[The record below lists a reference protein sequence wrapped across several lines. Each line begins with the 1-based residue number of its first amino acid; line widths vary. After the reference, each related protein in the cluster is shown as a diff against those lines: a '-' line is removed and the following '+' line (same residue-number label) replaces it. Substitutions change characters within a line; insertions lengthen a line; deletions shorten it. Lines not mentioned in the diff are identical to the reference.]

1 MRPLKLAMCAFG
13 PYRDRQ
19 ELDFTLLRE
28 NAFFLIHGA
37 TGAGKTSIFDAICY
51 ALYGEAADESKRSS
65 MLRNRE
71 AAIDKETY
79 VEFTFSL
86 QDNIWHIIRNPEY
99 TRKAKRGDG
108 VTTQKAE
115 VVLECI
121 ENGTVKAV
129 WNKDSEVRQKIK
141 SLLGFEC
148 RQFRQVVLLPQGEFR
163 RFLTADTV
171 ERKNIMRVLFGTEI
185 FQKIEDKLKT
195 KASDLDK
202 KFAAIKNERQIY
214 LDGVNCQNEG
224 ELDTKIIDK
233 KNSHK
238 QTEERLNNLAKLRD
252 NAVKVRESGQI
263 LYDDFRTLADLKARL
278 NKVETEKAV
287 IEDLKQQLAVADRAA
302 ALEDIVRLVENN
314 SQNIAT
320 VSERLKN
327 IKIAGER
334 AATIKEEKNE
344 LLKIEQAKEN
354 ERAGILEKI
363 GELKALT
370 GITSELAGD
379 EKTLAKLNKEKSAVE
394 TTRKFA
400 NQKLQAA
407 EKEYNER
414 EQKLINLR
422 ELVRS
427 ARAAIL
433 AENLHEGEPC
443 PVCGSTTHPLLAKKV
458 AENISDDYLERL
470 ERELNKLRDDKNILS
485 NEVNRLQADLARLTA
500 NIDAAKEKIAEKQAK
515 LPQDLRAPNAI
526 ANELIRLNEQ
536 HRLMTKE
543 FNKASEAAKI
553 AENNHTEL
561 QTKWKNAREQL
572 KNCQD
577 EQQKLTAEFNQRLQA
592 SGFTD
597 IDDYKKAIAGN
608 WREKNYRE
616 KVRQKI
622 AEHEKN
628 LHLVSER
635 LQEIENKTKD
645 AAMPDMEKLVA
656 EENKAKEAWQDAN
669 YKFATIESELKHLI
683 DFQTRLKNIASENEK
698 LDREYMTAKK
708 LADLASGK
716 SEGRVSFQSF
726 VLGALLDD
734 VMEAA
739 NQRLNIMTGGRYQ
752 LQAGDRLAGNKQ
764 GGLDM
769 EIFDGDTGHAR
780 AIATLSGGESFLA
793 SLSLALGLADVVQS
807 YAGGIRLDT
816 MFIDEG
822 FGTLDS
828 QTLDDTIKALLEL
841 RKSGRL
847 IGIISHVEELKR
859 RIPVRLEVTKL
870 RSGGSHAEFIL

>member
-19 ELDFTLLRE
+19 ELDFTLLKE
-28 NAFFLIHGA
+28 NDFFLIHGA

-121 ENGTVKAV
+121 ENGTVRAV

-141 SLLGFEC
+141 NLLGFEC

-163 RFLTADTV
+163 RFLTADTA

-185 FQKIEDKLKT
+185 FQKIEDRLKA
-195 KASDLDK
+195 KASELDK
-202 KFAAIKNERQIY
+202 KFAAIKNKRQIY
-214 LDGVNCQNEG
+214 LDEVNCPTEN
-224 ELDTKIIDK
+224 ELDAKIIAK
-233 KNSHK
+233 KISHK
-238 QTEERLNNLAKLRD
+238 QAEEGLHNLAKLRD
-252 NAVKVRESGQI
+252 NAVKARESGQI
-263 LYDDFRTLADLKARL
+263 LYDDFKALADLKTRL
-278 NKVETEKAV
+278 DKIKAEKA
-287 IEDLKQQLAVADRAA
+287 IAEDLKQKLAVADRAA
-302 ALEDIVRLVENN
+302 ALEDIVRVIKNN
-314 SQNIAT
+314 GENIAIA
-320 VSERLKN
+320 SEKLKN
-327 IKIAGER
+327 IETTGKK
-334 AATIKEEKNE
+334 AATINKEKAE
-344 LLKIEQAKEN
+344 LLKIEQAKEG
-354 ERAGILEKI
+354 ERAGVLEKI

-379 EKTLAKLNKEKSAVE
+379 EKNLARLNKEKLALE
-394 TTRKFA
+394 TNVKIA
-400 NQKLQAA
+400 SQKLQAA
-407 EKEYNER
+407 EKECDER
-414 EQKLINLR
+414 EQELINLR
-422 ELVRS
+422 ELVRL
-427 ARAAIL
+427 ARASIL
-433 AENLHEGEPC
+433 AENLQDGEPC
-443 PVCGSTTHPLLAKKV
+443 PVCGSTTHPALAKRV
-458 AENISDDYLERL
+458 EEYISDDHLKRL
-470 ERELNKLRDDKNILS
+470 ERE
-485 NEVNRLQADLARLTA
+485 VNRLRDVKNNLKNEVASLQENLARLTA
-500 NIDAAKEKIAEKQAK
+500 NIKAIVEKIAEKQAK
-515 LPQDLRAPNAI
+515 LPQDLHAPNAI
-526 ANELIRLNEQ
+526 ANELAKLNQ
-536 HRLMTKE
+536 RQVLMTRE
-543 FNKASEAAKI
+543 LNKANEAAI
-553 AENNHTEL
+553 AAANNYTEL
-561 QTKWKNAREQL
+561 QTKWKNAKEQV
-572 KNCQD
+572 KNFQA
-577 EQQKLTAEFNQRLQA
+577 EQQQLTAEFNQRLKD
-592 SGFTD
+592 SGFTN
-597 IDDYKKAIAGN
+597 IDDYYKAIAGR
-608 WREKNYRE
+608 WSEKIYRE
-616 KVRQKI
+616 KVRQEI
-622 AEHEKN
+622 AEQEKN
-628 LHLVSER
+628 MHLVNER
-635 LQEIENKTKD
+635 LKEIAAKTKN
-645 AAMPDMEKLVA
+645 AVMPDMEKLLA
-656 EENKAKEAWQDAN
+656 KEDKAKADWQTAN
-669 YKFATIESELKHLI
+669 YEFAAIETKLKHLM
-683 DFQTRLKNIASENEK
+683 DLQGKLKKIAGENEK
-698 LDREYMTAKK
+698 LDRDYMTAKK

-734 VMEAA
+734 VMDAA

-752 LQAGDRLAGNKQ
+752 LQAGDRLAANKQ

-859 RIPVRLEVTKL
+859 RIPARLEVTKL